1 MSVAVG
7 GAGEVVSGL
16 AELDGH
22 LAGGGLEA
30 VAELEVR
37 VPPGGLGSFHLERV
51 VVVALVFTLIL
62 KLLIFILIL
71 TLLIFI
77 LILSSYQKNSKKLP
91 QMKGLQNMDSPWDGA
106 SCGAR
111 RARPCPSWRAS

>member
-1 MSVAVG
+1 MAVV

-51 VVVALVFTLIL
+51 VVVALVFIL
-62 KLLIFILIL
+62 KLVLLTFILIFISKKF
-71 TLLIFI
+71 T
-77 LILSSYQKNSKKLP
+77 KKLP
-91 QMKGLQNMDSPWDGA
+91 QMKS
-106 SCGAR
+106 
-111 RARPCPSWRAS
+111 